1 MKDLG
6 FQGCCLRCD
15 AEDVGGLSRCKSC
28 IGYHKLV
35 KTLLIDD
42 GDSLLIQ
49 HMKDLYSMLSNPE
62 MFDNDDIHGAELIYQ
77 QSLVSDVDFDGG
89 YTYPDDIADLFNKES
104 PVNRRIMQDLANK
117 NPWKHKPPSTELAK
131 IIGDETWSDEELA
144 DLEYDGKRTKPS
156 KSITEISK
164 EERVGE
170 DLTIG
175 LKSSDEGRII
185 VEKKIEKK
193 RLWKDLVDD
202 ILDDL

>member
-77 QSLVSDVDFDGG
+77 QSLVSDVDLME
-89 YTYPDDIADLFNKES
+89 DILTLMILQIYSTKNRQLTEES
-104 PVNRRIMQDLANK
+104 CKICQQKSMETQATN
-117 NPWKHKPPSTELAK
+117 TELAK

-164 EERVGE
+164 EERIGE

-185 VEKKIEKK
+185 AEKKIEKK

>member
-89 YTYPDDIADLFNKES
+89 YTYLMILQIYSFIQNKKWKISFNNFYQLTEESCKIWSTKIHGNTSHQDIT
-104 PVNRRIMQDLANK
+104 V
-117 NPWKHKPPSTELAK
+117 T
-131 IIGDETWSDEELA
+131 
-144 DLEYDGKRTKPS
+144 
-156 KSITEISK
+156 
-164 EERVGE
+164 
-170 DLTIG
+170 
-175 LKSSDEGRII
+175 
-185 VEKKIEKK
+185 
-193 RLWKDLVDD
+193 LVY
-202 ILDDL
+202 